1 MVREVLAGLELVAQ
15 LAEQA
20 EALGD
25 DVVLVDRL
33 EVLLAG
39 RDEAVVGELGKRSTT
54 PPIISRTQSST
65 KRGRRCAFSTTA
77 PSSERFISS

>member
-1 MVREVLAGLELVAQ
+1 MREVLAAGDLVAQ

-33 EVLLAG
+33 QVLLA
-39 RDEAVVGELGKRSTT
+39 R
-54 PPIISRTQSST
+54 
-65 KRGRRCAFSTTA
+65 
-77 PSSERFISS
+77 

>member
-1 MVREVLAGLELVAQ
+1 MLTWRALVIVRAELASQ

-20 EALGD
+20 VALGQ

-39 RDEAVVGELGKRSTT
+39 EHERLVAERPRTRSTAWRT
-54 PPIISRTQSST
+54 ISRTQSST
-65 KRGRRCAFSTTA
+65 KRGWR
-77 PSSERFISS
+77 